1 MCLSEPVVAPG
12 LQTFEAA
19 YYRARAGYFGTI
31 VENVL
36 GSWSREFTRQ
46 EDELAVYDFSPDRII
61 ASNSF
66 ERCFTWKEGG
76 EGREGRSID
85 VVETY
90 DKRLIVA
97 SPITIEHRV
106 KEVKEIKTAR
116 YTRNSPLHLSPFKF
130 HDKRG
135 RCEEINARD
144 QDSKRVRV
152 QKEDIESI
160 GIIGFRAN
168 SSSRRESVFH

>member
-1 MCLSEPVVAPG
+1 M
-12 LQTFEAA
+12 
-19 YYRARAGYFGTI
+19 
-31 VENVL
+31 
-36 GSWSREFTRQ
+36 
-46 EDELAVYDFSPDRII
+46 
-61 ASNSF
+61 
-66 ERCFTWKEGG
+66 
-76 EGREGRSID
+76 
-85 VVETY
+85 ETY

-130 HDKRG
+130 HDKRE

-144 QDSKRVRV
+144 QDSKRIRV

>member
-61 ASNSF
+61 APNSF

-90 DKRLIVA
+90 DKLIVA